1 MKNEYI
7 SYYRYDPVEVTIVA
21 AAVAKAGRG
30 CPRIVLIEELVFTG
44 YEGFA
49 SEEDKAHVLEKAEEV
64 SLDGKFTETYVT
76 IMVISLRQIYPIN
89 SSPFKPEALFMVG
102 LSFTEDPELAHNVV
116 QNQEALRTTTEDETR
131 LIRDEKISL

>member
-1 MKNEYI
+1 
-7 SYYRYDPVEVTIVA
+7 
-21 AAVAKAGRG
+21 
-30 CPRIVLIEELVFTG
+30 
-44 YEGFA
+44 
-49 SEEDKAHVLEKAEEV
+49 
-64 SLDGKFTETYVT
+64 
-76 IMVISLRQIYPIN
+76 MVISLRQIYPIN

>member
-1 MKNEYI
+1 MMNEYI
-7 SYYRYDPVEVTIVA
+7 SYYRCDPLEVTIVA

-64 SLDGKFTETYVT
+64 SLVVNFLAVD
-76 IMVISLRQIYPIN
+76 
-89 SSPFKPEALFMVG
+89 
-102 LSFTEDPELAHNVV
+102 ELDQNGNVF
-116 QNQEALRTTTEDETR
+116 A
-131 LIRDEKISL
+131 